1 MVCKRIPVSKEYN
14 IAPDCNSELESGK
27 NTITRVTKLHT
38 LKDKVHIQK
47 SRSTLFI
54 FETPT
59 NYYQNNDSLKSIAR
73 YFSTSQKEKEML
85 DFIPPRKNKLKRNST
100 FLQKQPKAGRWHPE
114 VKQAKLP
121 QNTCGAYIQ
130 INHSVLKKKEGF
142 LVPLLF
148 SGMFEHFLAFPLRF
162 LTLSPFSFGKM
173 LSSYVSF
180 RHALL

>member
-1 MVCKRIPVSKEYN
+1 M
-14 IAPDCNSELESGK
+14 
-27 NTITRVTKLHT
+27 
-38 LKDKVHIQK
+38 
-47 SRSTLFI
+47 FI

-162 LTLSPFSFGKM
+162 LTLSPFSFGKI
-173 LSSYVSF
+173 SF
-180 RHALL
+180 FQTCTIMISQTYNNNPHYIQRCMRSIHIQIFVHTTF